1 VRILI
6 VEDERDFAFA
16 LKSGLEQQGFAV
28 DVVFDGND
36 GLAMTQSYPYD
47 LILLDRML
55 PGKDGVGVCRELRAR
70 GISTP
75 VVMMTALDGVDDRVE
90 GLDGGADDYL
100 VKPFEVKEL
109 MARVRARLRRTAP
122 LRSNMLLVFD
132 LMLDLETG
140 DVRRAGSVVTLSRKE
155 FTLLAHLMREPGRVF
170 TKEQLLDHVW
180 DADAEPDSDVVRAQ
194 VKNLRK
200 KVDDPFE
207 RKLIKTVYGM
217 GYKIEA

>member
-1 VRILI
+1 MRILI
-6 VEDERDFAFA
+6 VEDERDFALA
-16 LKSGLEQQGFAV
+16 LKAGLEQQGFAV
-28 DVVFDGND
+28 DVVHDGD
-36 GLAMTQSYPYD
+36 QGLAMTKSYPYD

-55 PGKDGVGVCRELRAR
+55 PGRDGVSVCRELRAR
-70 GISTP
+70 GLSTP
-75 VVMMTALDGVDDRVE
+75 VLMMTAMDGVDHRVE

-109 MARVRARLRRTAP
+109 MARVRALLRRSAP
-122 LRSNMLLVFD
+122 LRSNVLAVSD
-132 LMLDLETG
+132 LTLDLETS
-140 DVRRAGSVVTLSRKE
+140 DVRRAGSVLTLSRKE

-170 TKEQLLDHVW
+170 TKEQLLDNVW

-207 RKLIKTVYGM
+207 RKLIQTVYGM
-217 GYKIEA
+217 GYKIDG